1 MKNESFSSRIG
12 FVLVSAGCAIGLGN
26 VWRFPFIVGK
36 NGGALFVLIYLAF
49 LVILG
54 MPIMTAEFAVGR
66 ASQAT
71 AVRSFNILQKK
82 PGQKWP
88 LIGMMAVVGCYVL
101 LSFYVAICGWMMAY
115 IFKMATGQF
124 VASGIDTGGIFTTM
138 LSQPGPMLWWTFV
151 TLAITVII
159 CYIGF
164 QKGVERITTVMMSL
178 LFVILIVLAI
188 RSLSL
193 PNAVEG
199 LKFYLVPNIDNFM
212 TIGWQTVVFEAMNQ
226 AFFTLSL
233 GISCMAIFGSRIDKS
248 RRLLGE
254 SVYIGIL
261 DTTVAFMA
269 GLIIFPAAA
278 SFGISSDQGPS
289 LIFVTI
295 PKIFNQMP
303 MGTLWGSLF
312 FVFMSFAALS
322 TVIAVFENIISCSM
336 DVFSLSRRKSIL
348 INGVLLFVISV
359 PCILGFNLWSHLQPL
374 GVGTTIMDLEDFIV
388 SANILPL
395 GSLGYL
401 LFAVSNKGW
410 GFDNFQNEAN
420 MGKGL
425 KLPTWTKP
433 YLRFVLP
440 SLILFIFIMGYV
452 AMFSK

>member
-12 FVLVSAGCAIGLGN
+12 FILVSAGCAIGLGN

-36 NGGALFVLIYLAF
+36 NGGALFVLIYLVF

-71 AVRSFNILQKK
+71 AVKSFNILQKDSR
-82 PGQKWP
+82 QKWP
-88 LIGMMAVVGCYVL
+88 LIGKMAVVGCYVL
-101 LSFYVAICGWMMAY
+101 LSFYISVCGWMMAY
-115 IFKMATGQF
+115 IAKMASGQF
-124 VASGIDTGGIFTTM
+124 IGTNIDTGAIFGTM
-138 LSQPGPMLWWTFV
+138 LSQPGSMLFWAFV
-151 TLAITVII
+151 TLAITVAV

-164 QKGVERITTVMMSL
+164 QNGVERITTIMMSL
-178 LFVILIVLAI
+178 LFVILIVLVG

-193 PNAVEG
+193 PNAMEG
-199 LKFYLVPNIDNFM
+199 LKFYLVPNVDNFM
-212 TIGWQTVVFEAMNQ
+212 AIGWKTVVFEAMNQ

-233 GISCMAIFGSRIDKS
+233 GISCMAIFGSRIGKS
-248 RRLLGE
+248 RSLLGE
-254 SVYIGIL
+254 SIHIGIL
-261 DTTVAFMA
+261 DTTVAFMS

-278 SFGISSDQGPS
+278 SFGISTDQGPS

-295 PKIFNQMP
+295 PKIFNQMS
-303 MGTLWGSLF
+303 MGSLWGSLF

-336 DVFSLSRRKSIL
+336 DIFSFSRKKSII
-348 INGVLLFVISV
+348 INGIILFVISI
-359 PCILGFNLWSHLQPL
+359 PCILGFNLWSHIQPL
-374 GVGTTIMDLEDFIV
+374 GAGSTILDLEDFIV

-401 LFAVSNKGW
+401 LFTVTNKGW
-410 GFDNFQNEAN
+410 GFENFQKESNT
-420 MGKGL
+420 GKGQ

-440 SLILFIFIMGYV
+440 GLILFIFVMGYV
-452 AMFSK
+452 AMFFK

>member
-1 MKNESFSSRIG
+1 MKNENFSSRIG
-12 FVLVSAGCAIGLGN
+12 FILVSAGCAIGLGN

-36 NGGALFVLIYLAF
+36 NGGALFVLIYLVF

-71 AVRSFNILQKK
+71 AVQSFKILQKD
-82 PGQKWP
+82 PGQKWSV
-88 LIGMMAVVGCYVL
+88 IGKMAVVGCYVL
-101 LSFYVAICGWMMAY
+101 LSFYISVCGWMMAY
-115 IFKMATGQF
+115 IAKMASGQF
-124 VASGIDTGGIFTTM
+124 AAANIDTGAIFGTM
-138 LSQPGPMLWWTFV
+138 LSQPVTMLWWAFA
-151 TLAITVII
+151 TLAITVTV

-164 QKGVERITTVMMSL
+164 QKGVERITTVLMSL
-178 LFVILIVLAI
+178 LFVVMIVLMV

-199 LKFYLVPNIDNFM
+199 LKFYLVPNVDNFM
-212 TIGWQTVVFEAMNQ
+212 AIGWKTVVFEAMNQ

-233 GISCMAIFGSRIDKS
+233 GISCMAIFGSRIDQS
-248 RRLLGE
+248 RSLLGE
-254 SVYIGIL
+254 SIHIGLL

-278 SFGISSDQGPS
+278 SFGIDTDQGPS

-295 PKIFNQMP
+295 PKIFNQMS
-303 MGTLWGSLF
+303 MGSLWGSLF

-336 DVFSLSRRKSIL
+336 DIFSFSRRKSIL
-348 INGVLLFVISV
+348 INGAILLIISL
-359 PCILGFNLWSHLQPL
+359 PCILGFNVWSHIQPL
-374 GVGTTIMDLEDFIV
+374 GPGSTILDLEDFIV

-401 LFAVSNKGW
+401 LFAVTNKGW
-410 GFDNFQNEAN
+410 GFESFQKEAN
-420 MGKGL
+420 TGAGQ
-425 KLPTWTKP
+425 KLPSWTKP

-440 SLILFIFIMGYV
+440 GLILFIFAMGYV
-452 AMFSK
+452 AMFFQ

>member
-1 MKNESFSSRIG
+1 MKNEKFSSRIG
-12 FVLVSAGCAIGLGN
+12 FILVSAGCAIGLGN

-36 NGGALFVLIYLAF
+36 NGGALFVLIYLIF

-71 AVRSFNILQKK
+71 AVQSFKILQRD
-82 PGQKWP
+82 PNQKWSV
-88 LIGMMAVVGCYVL
+88 IGIMAVVGCYVL
-101 LSFYVAICGWMMAY
+101 LSFYISVCGWMMAY
-115 IFKMATGQF
+115 IAKMASGQLA
-124 VASGIDTGGIFTTM
+124 VANVDTGAIFGAM
-138 LSQPGPMLWWTFV
+138 LSQPVTMLWWAFV
-151 TLAITVII
+151 TLAITVTV

-164 QKGVERITTVMMSL
+164 QKGVERITTVLMSL
-178 LFVILIVLAI
+178 LFVVMIVLMV

-199 LKFYLVPNIDNFM
+199 LKFYLVPNVENFM
-212 TIGWQTVVFEAMNQ
+212 AIGWKTVVFEAMNQ

-233 GISCMAIFGSRIDKS
+233 GISCMAIFGSRIDQS
-248 RRLLGE
+248 RSLLGE
-254 SVYIGIL
+254 SIHIGLL
-261 DTTVAFMA
+261 DTTVAFIA

-278 SFGISSDQGPS
+278 SFGINTDQGPS

-295 PKIFNQMP
+295 PKIFNQMS
-303 MGTLWGSLF
+303 MGSLWGSLF

-336 DVFSLSRRKSIL
+336 DIFSFSRKKSIL
-348 INGVLLFVISV
+348 INGAILLIISL
-359 PCILGFNLWSHLQPL
+359 PCILGFNVWSHIQPL
-374 GVGTTIMDLEDFIV
+374 GPGSTILDLEDFIV

-401 LFAVSNKGW
+401 LFAVTNKGW
-410 GFDNFQNEAN
+410 GFENFQKEAN
-420 MGKGL
+420 TGAGQ

-440 SLILFIFIMGYV
+440 GLILFIFVMGYV
-452 AMFSK
+452 AMFFQ